1 VHAIEV
7 LNLEKRFGNTKAL
20 DGLTFSVGKGEIYA
34 LLGKN
39 GAGKSTTLK
48 ILAGLLRPDNGCARI
63 LGRDVRDRKSVLER
77 VGYIPEGPVLFPYLT
92 AREVLMFSARMR
104 GMDEWEDRVRYLLEV
119 FELDRDK
126 VVATMS
132 KGMVQKLAACVALI
146 HEPEV
151 LIMDEPMSN
160 MDPHSQHVF
169 KELVRESGATALIST
184 HQLAEVE
191 RFCDR
196 VGIIYRGKLVEE
208 RKIDEVDELEKLFLE
223 VLG

>member
-1 VHAIEV
+1 MHAIEV